1 MKKEQVSGLM
11 TSGSITKHLIIFSI
25 PLLLGNLFQQLYN
38 AVDSAIVG
46 HFIGDNAL
54 AAVGSSAPVT
64 NLLVSFFMGIG
75 IGASVIIAKY
85 FGARD
90 KDKLS
95 RSLHTAITFII
106 IVGIMMS
113 IIGYFAC
120 PLILSLINTPVEVM
134 NEATTYLKIIFIGN
148 IFTMFYN
155 MASGILR
162 AVGDSKHPLYYLIIA
177 TIINIILDFIFIAY
191 FQLGIAGAAYATII
205 AQAISALLTLLQ
217 LITTKQE
224 YQLSLNKLSLDKQ
237 MLKEI
242 INVGIPSGIQ
252 NGIVSFSNLVVQ
264 GNINSFGSIAMAGC
278 SAYSKIDGFAILPVL
293 SYSNALT
300 TFTSQ
305 NMGANK
311 IDRVKKGVRSGLIL
325 SITTTLAISLGLILY
340 SDKLLTLFTNDPE
353 VIKYGLYQMQILAPC
368 YFLLAISHAFNGII
382 RGSGKTKVPMIVM
395 IVCWCLMRMAWI
407 SISVPIFQD
416 IRFVFMGWPITWLA
430 STIIFIIYYKKG
442 NWAKA

>member
-38 AVDSAIVG
+38 AIDSAIVG

-120 PLILSLINTPVEVM
+120 PFILSLINTPIEVM

-177 TIINIILDFIFIAY
+177 TIVNIILDFIFIAY

>member
-1 MKKEQVSGLM
+1 MSEQKVSGLM

-85 FGARD
+85 FGARE

-95 RSLHTAITFII
+95 RSLHTAIAFII
-106 IVGIMMS
+106 IVGILMS
-113 IIGYFAC
+113 IVGYFAC
-120 PLILSLINTPVEVM
+120 GTILKFINTPAEVM
-134 NEATTYLKIIFIGN
+134 SEATTYLKIIFIGN

-162 AVGDSKHPLYYLIIA
+162 AVGDSKHPLYYLIIS
-177 TIINIILDFIFIAY
+177 TIINVILDLVFIVY
-191 FQLGIAGAAYATII
+191 FKSGIAGAAYATII
-205 AQAISALLTLLQ
+205 AQGVSALLTLWQ
-217 LITTKQE
+217 LSTTKQE
-224 YQLSLNKLSLDKQ
+224 YRFSFKQLSLDKE
-237 MLKEI
+237 MLSEI
-242 INVGIPSGIQ
+242 IRVGIPSGIQ

-293 SYSNALT
+293 SYANALT

-305 NMGANK
+305 NIGAKK
-311 IDRVKKGVRSGLIL
+311 IDRFKKGVRSGLIL
-325 SITTTLAISLGLILY
+325 SITTTLVISLCLILF
-340 SDKLLTLFTNDPE
+340 SDKLLTLFSNDRE
-353 VIKYGLYQMQILAPC
+353 VIKYGIYQMQILAPC

-407 SISVPIFQD
+407 TISVPIFND
-416 IRFVFMGWPITWLA
+416 IRVVFMGWPITWLA
-430 STIIFIIYYKKG
+430 STILFIIYYKKG
-442 NWAKA
+442 NWANA